1 MNVVGRVLMW
11 RHIRAAD
18 LPALRVVVPEGRR
31 EDGENPSR
39 TRRCKEPVG
48 T

>member
-1 MNVVGRVLMW
+1 MNVVGRALRW
-11 RHIRAAD
+11 WNIRAAD

-48 T
+48 A